1 MAVIICNMDM
11 PKECRECQFFYFRG
25 IACTGPGYYM
35 DARCYLL
42 LSEVD
47 AFGRRSPFGGCIG
60 EDISDRPG
68 YGDYVYEKHC
78 VEKGKRAEQCP
89 LRDSQKA

>member
-25 IACTGPGYYM
+25 ISGTRPRYYM
-35 DARCYLL
+35 DARCYILP
-42 LSEVD
+42 SEVD
-47 AFGRRSPFGGCIG
+47 AFGRKSPFGGCIG

-68 YGDYVYEKHC
+68 YGAYV
-78 VEKGKRAEQCP
+78 
-89 LRDSQKA
+89 L